1 MSIFGNYNLVYSIF
15 CKLTYL
21 ANKKQVFEML
31 RFISSDQL
39 VDCHLQVIFPA
50 LLKAQNM
57 ALFYK
62 KRVAKFEWVRYF
74 VDYLLYAPLT
84 WLVVVEGNVKVWYL
98 VINLKGSGHYS

>member
-1 MSIFGNYNLVYSIF
+1 
-15 CKLTYL
+15 
-21 ANKKQVFEML
+21 
-31 RFISSDQL
+31 
-39 VDCHLQVIFPA
+39 
-50 LLKAQNM
+50 M

-84 WLVVVEGNVKVWYL
+84 WLVVVKGNVKVWYL